1 MNIEI
6 LILIGEIFNL
16 KENKLRVDII
26 EIISNN
32 LIKKFSAE
40 LNRKERK
47 VMRKVSQR
55 IKKQILFTHKILFGI
70 ISNNIS
76 FVKNIS

>member
-1 MNIEI
+1 MENGELRMTLLHGWIECHLNTQGTKDFTKGTKEELKYI
-6 LILIGEIFNL
+6 LL
-16 KENKLRVDII
+16 KI

-55 IKKQILFTHKILFGI
+55 IKK
-70 ISNNIS
+70 
-76 FVKNIS
+76 